1 MNNFHNEYS
10 VIGYSSSCR
19 SKAIWLWCFF
29 LRNTKREIPRNCIS
43 RFFLCNYNEQ
53 GAKLS
58 SFKKCQSYSI
68 RFLNRTGLW
77 NWHHYSLTVFGSL
90 NQWVEL
96 KNLITLIHPWI
107 IQSWSVKW
115 IKWFTKKI
123 RLQRK
128 VHSKIRRHYLITLLN
143 QYRPGQFSGNHNI
156 YFNLSVTQ
164 SYCMTWKT
172 WNIAHEMCE

>member
-1 MNNFHNEYS
+1 MNILSLVTHPRVASE
-10 VIGYSSSCR
+10 
-19 SKAIWLWCFF
+19 AIWLWCFF
-29 LRNTKREIPRNCIS
+29 LRNTKREVMRNCIS

-96 KNLITLIHPWI
+96 KNLISLIHQWI
-107 IQSWSVKW
+107 IQSWSVKL

-128 VHSKIRRHYLITLLN
+128 VHSKIRHHYLITLLN
-143 QYRPGQFSGNHNI
+143 QTWAIFRESQHIFQSVCHTKLLYDLEDVEYSTWDVWITLII
-156 YFNLSVTQ
+156 Y
-164 SYCMTWKT
+164 W
-172 WNIAHEMCE
+172 